1 MNKNSVIDEYFIKK
15 MSNETV
21 LVEQR
26 EVTENVEL
34 QTFSNEL
41 FGEIRTVVIDDE
53 PWFVLVDICRSL
65 GLTNSSVVAGR
76 LDEDERRKFNLPRQG
91 NTHIVNESGLYK
103 VIFRSDKPEA
113 KIFTK
118 WVTSEILPTIRKHGM
133 YATDEKLNNPD
144 LLIQVAIKLKEER
157 ERNNLLILENKKKDE
172 RIEHLIPHATFS
184 KEFLKS
190 DGTVKVGILAKHLCK
205 LGVPIGRNRL
215 FKYLKQHKY
224 ISYEDGYN
232 IPTQKSINLG
242 IMELEEKLFYDKEG
256 NLKNG
261 RVTKINPKGM
271 KYFYRKL
278 SSKKI
283 ASA

>member
-1 MNKNSVIDEYFIKK
+1 MDKNSVIDEYFIKK

-65 GLTNSSVVAGR
+65 GLTNSRVVAGR

-133 YATDEKLNNPD
+133 YATDEILNNPD
-144 LLIQVAIKLKEER
+144 LLIQVATKLKEER
-157 ERNNLLILENKKKDE
+157 EKNALLILENKKNEDK
-172 RIEHLIPHATFS
+172 INHLTPHANYS

-190 DGTVKVGILAKHLCK
+190 EGAMDINALSKNLQKI
-205 LGVPIGRNRL
+205 GVPMGRNQL
-215 FKYLKQHKY
+215 FVYLRDNGY
-224 ISYEDGYN
+224 IVKSGDFN
-232 IPTQKSINLG
+232 IPSQKSIKLG
-242 IMELEEKLFYDKEG
+242 IMVNEEYTFHDKSGSIRNARLAKITPKGTAYFYKKFKEG
-256 NLKNG
+256 E
-261 RVTKINPKGM
+261 II
-271 KYFYRKL
+271 Y
-278 SSKKI
+278 
-283 ASA
+283 